1 MISKLNAKRSLVAA
15 SLLVLAACSNNQS
28 TGEDSDVIVGGE
40 DNTGFE
46 QGGSGS
52 GVETGSLEPI
62 LTPEEIER
70 QKAEQ
75 LRDNQVIYF
84 SYDQSNIQGEFAQ
97 ILEAHAEYLRNNP
110 SVSVLIEGHTD
121 ERGTPDYNIA
131 LGEHRAKAVAKYLQ
145 SLGVIGSQIST
156 VSYGEEKPVDFSHS
170 ESGMQQNRR
179 AVLVY

>member
-1 MISKLNAKRSLVAA
+1 MISKINAKGSLVAA
-15 SLLVLAACSNNQS
+15 SLLVLAACSNNQT

-40 DNTGFE
+40 DTAGYE
-46 QGGSGS
+46 QGGS

-70 QKAEQ
+70 QKAEA